1 MYYYANSPFGR
12 NAAEIIADN
21 FKEIYPNPD
30 LVKAVPTTSLAEV
43 IQNQR
48 ARCINRNRYHDNPQD
63 AEWIRTHIQ
72 EMAANLVKSLTDIFG
87 IPFISTPVPER
98 TGTVTTQS
106 TPLNIRSRPNLNAPI
121 IGQIP
126 KGASVKVLG
135 QWENWY
141 VVDYQ
146 GTVGYSS
153 SDYITV

>member
-1 MYYYANSPFGR
+1 MKYAEGNVYLE
-12 NAAEIIADN
+12 NAPL
-21 FKEIYPNPD
+21 KH
-30 LVKAVPTTSLAEV
+30 VKK
-43 IQNQR
+43 I
-48 ARCINRNRYHDNPQD
+48 
-63 AEWIRTHIQ
+63 
-72 EMAANLVKSLTDIFG
+72 K
-87 IPFISTPVPER
+87 
-98 TGTVTTQS
+98 TQS